1 MAKIGVVG
9 SGDKIMCF
17 LASGFSVYD
26 AGSVEEAKSAVTQA
40 ADDGCDVI
48 FVTSEYDVVP
58 WADGIYGNMIT
69 PAVIPL
75 PDGDGN
81 IGRNRLGSFVERA
94 VGADIL
100 AED

>member
-26 AGSVEEAKSAVTQA
+26 AGSVEEAKDAVKRA

-48 FVTSEYDVVP
+48 FVTSEYNVIP
-58 WADGIYGNMIT
+58 WADGIYGDAIT

-75 PDGDGN
+75 PDGDGTV
-81 IGRNRLGSFVERA
+81 GEKRLGSFVERA

-100 AED
+100 AGD

>member
-26 AGSVEEAKSAVTQA
+26 AGSVDEAKVAVTKA

-48 FVTSEYDVVP
+48 FVTSEFDVIP
-58 WADGIYGNMIT
+58 WAAETYGEAIT

-75 PDGDGN
+75 PDGESDVGKE
-81 IGRNRLGSFVERA
+81 RLGSFVERA

-100 AED
+100 AGD

>member
-26 AGSVEEAKSAVTQA
+26 AGNEEEAKAAVTRA
-40 ADDGCDVI
+40 ADNGCDVI
-48 FVTSEYDVVP
+48 FVTSEFDVIP
-58 WADGIYGNMIT
+58 WADEKYGDAVT

-75 PDGDGN
+75 PDGESDVGAK
-81 IGRNRLGSFVERA
+81 RLGSFVERA

-100 AED
+100 ADD